1 MQKISKFRLIKLH
14 IALLNRPISRISFT
28 KKIML
33 LGLLEDIGE
42 LTLTGVGR
50 VNKIYQLNKNDML
63 ICKKKAFIVKI

>member
-1 MQKISKFRLIKLH
+1 MQKISKFRLIKLY

-50 VNKIYQLNKNDML
+50 VNKIYQLNKNGIL

>member
-1 MQKISKFRLIKLH
+1 
-14 IALLNRPISRISFT
+14 
-28 KKIML
+28 ML

-63 ICKKKAFIVKI
+63 ICKKKAFIGKI

>member
-1 MQKISKFRLIKLH
+1 MQKISKFRLIKLY

-50 VNKIYQLNKNDML
+50 VNKIYQLNKNDIL
-63 ICKKKAFIVKI
+63 ICKKKAFIGKI

>member
-1 MQKISKFRLIKLH
+1 MQKISKFRLIKLY
-14 IALLNRPISRISFT
+14 IVLLNRPISRISFT

-50 VNKIYQLNKNDML
+50 VNKIYQLNKNDIL
-63 ICKKKAFIVKI
+63 ICKKKAFIGKI